1 MFIQRRGGG
10 KTASFLSLLMGVV
23 SVGCN
28 CERPLQV
35 ATGQVRWEWET
46 ATGPESGDSASLDFG
61 TVSMGSRVQQIVFVR
76 NVGRAAIN
84 LSDFK
89 LVAGD
94 PVTVQQRLEPSA
106 SFELAFEQDRLV
118 APTERQPITVTFAP
132 AIRTDVRAFDVASQL
147 DLIVAGAQPAPLELR
162 ARAISGECEVPE
174 TIDFGIV
181 PTGTVTT
188 TELDLRNDSSIGV
201 RVTTSPI
208 TGEPP
213 GIFVIGSLDG
223 FGARDIAPGEP
234 AKASVSFAP
243 TETRDYQARV
253 SIRRTQSCPERQVT
267 LKGRGVAS
275 CITFRADPPDDPRG
289 LSLFFGYVAPGQK
302 GPGTVTFSNACTTD
316 VGLSMLETSEPVF
329 AVTEAMMGDLTR
341 LTVPSAQ
348 RDAQG
353 QWTDGEAAVKL
364 EFAPQALGVKTG
376 TLRANTTLAGQPA
389 IAVRLRGIGGGP
401 RIDVRPTPLSVGR
414 IGFTLNANPPT
425 FVPRTLRIANVG
437 TRPMPADPRANLK
450 LGAMGGGAP
459 YWRLRSVQGTDA
471 EICVGEWD
479 QQRNGC
485 TNTLQPNR
493 YDPNNGIEAVATG
506 AINLPI
512 RIIPATAGVK
522 EWELTILSNDPMSP
536 ETVVRITAEAVEA
549 PPCNYEVIPGQLN
562 FGVVDMPQVRDL
574 TFTLRNRGIQPSD
587 VCYFNA
593 IELAPTS
600 DDTFSLP
607 QGNVAALT
615 LQPGQ
620 QVPIAVRA
628 QPLRPSPT
636 MPTVV
641 RGDVTFGVSTPG
653 ASSGAVQLVATLAP
667 TCITIS
673 PSPLDFMNSE
683 LECGSPART
692 VSITNTCST
701 PLTLNSAT
709 LSDPGLAPVGSGS
722 CTTAGGCPQF
732 AISAAATAGTISP
745 GASRTLQ
752 LRFRPYVPGVT
763 NGGLSV
769 SVTQNGQAVSYPLPL
784 TGTGVARTAMGCGV
798 TAMCPAPITV
808 GANSTVTLTPSV
820 MAPGPVTCNWS
831 VGSRPATANGTFG
844 TPSSCNTTS
853 YFADVVGT
861 HIVNF
866 TVSDGLGSTSTCS
879 TPITVTPNG
888 DLWIELTWSRNYDT
902 DLHLIHP
909 NAGPWSAASSWSY
922 ASSPWDCFYGNRTP
936 TWGTAQQSPNLDR
949 DDTTT
954 RGPENTRINSPQP
967 GVAYTIG
974 VHMYGSANSPVVS
987 TVKVYCGGQLVT
999 TQTRSMATSKDMWV
1013 VGSVQFGGMSPCQFT
1028 LINGQLNVP

>member
-1 MFIQRRGGG
+1 MFKQRRVGGS
-10 KTASFLSLLMGVV
+10 TARFLPFLAGLVV
-23 SVGCN
+23 IGCD
-28 CERPLQV
+28 CEKPLQV

-46 ATGPESGDSASLDFG
+46 ARGPEAGDSAFIDFG
-61 TVSMGSRVQQIVFVR
+61 TVSMGSRVEQLVFVR
-76 NVGRAAIN
+76 NVGRGSFS
-84 LSDFK
+84 LSDFA

-94 PVTVQQRLEPSA
+94 AVTIQQRSQPGA
-106 SFELAFEQDRLV
+106 SFVITFDQDRVV
-118 APTERQPITVTFAP
+118 APSERQPITITFAP
-132 AIRTDVRAFDVASQL
+132 PVRTDVRSFDVSSQL
-147 DLIVAGAQPAPLELR
+147 DFVPAGAPSAPLELR
-162 ARAISGECEVPE
+162 GRAISGECEVPGV
-174 TIDFGIV
+174 IDFGIV
-181 PTGTVTT
+181 PTGTMTST
-188 TELDLRNDSSIGV
+188 DIDLRNDSSIGV
-201 RVTTSPI
+201 RVTTGPI
-208 TGEPP
+208 QGEPT
-213 GIFVIGSLDG
+213 GVFVLSGFDG
-223 FGARDIAPGEP
+223 FGGRDVAPGEP
-234 AKASVSFAP
+234 AKTTLTFTP
-243 TETRDYQARV
+243 TETRDYEAKV
-253 SIRRTQSCPERQVT
+253 TVRRTQSCPEREVT
-267 LKGRGVAS
+267 LKGRGVSS
-275 CITFRADPPDDPRG
+275 CLAFRADPPDDARAT
-289 LSLFFGYVAPGQK
+289 SLFFGYVAPGTT
-302 GPGTVTFSNACTTD
+302 GPGTVTFLNACTTD
-316 VGLSMLETSEPVF
+316 VGLSMLETSDPVF
-329 AVTEAMMGDLTR
+329 AVTEASMGDLTK

-353 QWTDGEAAVKL
+353 VWQNGEATTKL
-364 EFAPQALGVKTG
+364 EFRPAALGTKSG

-401 RIDVRPTPLSVGR
+401 RIDVRPSPLSVGR
-414 IGFTLNANPPT
+414 IGFTLNASNPT

-450 LGAMGGGAP
+450 LGAMGAGGP

-479 QQRNGC
+479 LQRNGC
-485 TNTLQPNR
+485 TNTIQPNR
-493 YDPNNGIEAVATG
+493 YDPNTGIEAVAG
-506 AINLPI
+506 AALNLPI
-512 RIIPATAGVK
+512 RVIPATAGMK

-549 PPCNYEVIPGQLN
+549 PPCNYEVVPGQLN
-562 FGVVDMPQVRDL
+562 FGVVDQPQIRDL
-574 TFTLRNRGIQPSD
+574 TFMLRNRGVQPND

-593 IELAPTS
+593 IDLSATS

-607 QGNVAALT
+607 QGPIPSLT
-615 LQPGQ
+615 LMPGQ

-636 MPTVV
+636 TPAVV
-641 RGDVTFGVSTPG
+641 RGEVTFGVSTPG

-673 PSPLDFMNSE
+673 PSPLDFMNTE

-709 LSDPGLAPVGSGS
+709 LMDPGLAPVGSGS

-732 AISAAATAGTISP
+732 AISAAATVGTISP

-752 LRFRPYVPGVT
+752 LRFRPYVLGVT
-763 NGGLSV
+763 NGQLNV
-769 SVTQNGQAVSYPLPL
+769 SVTQNGQAVAYPLPL

-798 TAMCPAPITV
+798 AAMCPAPITV

-820 MAPGPVTCNWS
+820 MAPGPVTCSWT
-831 VGSRPATANGTFG
+831 VGSRPATANGNFG
-844 TPSSCNTTS
+844 TPSSCSSTN

-888 DLWIELTWSRNYDT
+888 DLWIELTWSQNYDT

-909 NAGPWSAASSWSY
+909 NAGGWSAASSWSR
-922 ASSPWDCFYGNRTP
+922 SPWDCYYANRTP

-967 GVAYTIG
+967 GLAYTIG
-974 VHMYGSANSPVVS
+974 VHMYGFPNSPVVS

-999 TQTRSMATSKDMWV
+999 TQTRSMATAKDMWV
-1013 VGSVQFGGMSPCQFT
+1013 VGSVTFGGMSPCLFT